1 MKRSVLVALLLFA
14 NACGLIPVTGPFQP
28 GRWTYPQARQADLV
42 EDFHGTGVPDPY
54 HWMIDPD
61 SPETMAWVT
70 AQNELTRAWLD
81 AVPERDTIRAR
92 LTQLWNYPRLKEPLR
107 KYGNRYFYL
116 FNNGL
121 QEQSALM
128 MREGLDGEPTVVLD
142 PNTLSSDGTV
152 SLMSREFSEDGRL
165 MAYTLSRSGSDLREI
180 WIRDIDTGKDY
191 DEVLHRTRYTSLAW
205 KHDGSGFFY
214 NAFPESDSAAAL
226 GANIHS
232 WVYWHSL
239 GTPQALDTVVYRLP
253 EESGLRLFPW
263 GTHDGKYLVIW
274 VYHGTS
280 DQNGIYYRDLE
291 NGSAV
296 QKLFDVD
303 EALYNVFGN
312 NGTVLYIHTDLGAP
326 RGRIVA
332 LDVAEQDQRNWVEI
346 VPEQQDVIDEVALV
360 NNHLVVQFMHNAYE
374 QIRIYDLEGHLV
386 KELELPTMGE
396 IEYLYG
402 RQQDTEFFFSFM
414 SFLYPKSVF
423 RYDFTTDQV
432 TPFHVPKIDVDPD
445 DYETTQVWYPSK
457 DGTRVSMFITHK
469 RGLPLD
475 GTNPTLLYGYGGYN
489 VNMLPYFS
497 PHRLLFMEAGGVY
510 AMPNLRGGSE
520 YGEEWHQAGILGN
533 KQNVFDDFIAA
544 SEWLIDQQYTR
555 PEKLAIIGGSN
566 GGLLTAVC
574 MQQRPDL
581 FGAVVSQVPVTD
593 MLHYHQWTAGVYWT
607 VEYGNAELHPE
618 HFRFLYA
625 YSPLHNVV
633 ADQVYPPLLVTTADT
648 DDRVVPAHAKK
659 FVATMQ
665 EQAARTN
672 PILLR
677 VETKA
682 GHGAG
687 KPVSKLIAGY
697 TDIYSFLFHNLGME
711 MD

>member
-1 MKRSVLVALLLFA
+1 MKRSVFIALLLFV

-396 IEYLYG
+396 I
-402 RQQDTEFFFSFM
+402 
-414 SFLYPKSVF
+414 VF

-432 TPFHVPKIDVDPD
+432 TPFHVPKIDVDSD
-445 DYETTQVWYPSK
+445 DYETTQVWYASK
-457 DGTRVSMFITHK
+457 DGTQVSMFITHK
-469 RGLPLD
+469 KGLLLD

-533 KQNVFDDFIAA
+533 KQNVLGNKQNVFDDFIAA
-544 SEWLIDQQYTR
+544 SEWLIDRHYTSSA
-555 PEKLAIIGGSN
+555 KLAIIGGSN

-687 KPVSKLIAGY
+687 KPTTKLIAGY